1 MSVGVPSGPLYEGT
15 RQTLNCSVTLTDSVD
30 TEVTVEVD
38 WYLEDL
44 LLTSTERVQIFAVSS
59 TFSTLTF
66 NPLNMFDAGRY
77 SCGATADSVSP
88 YITASMEGRVS
99 ETIAVDSK

>member
-30 TEVTVEVD
+30 TEVTVEVE

-44 LLTSTERVQIFAVSS
+44 LLTSTERVEISAVSGA
-59 TFSTLTF
+59 FSTLTF
-66 NPLNMFDAGRY
+66 NPLNMFDAGLC
-77 SCGATADSVSP
+77 SCGATASSISP
-88 YITASMEGRVS
+88 YITASMEGRV
-99 ETIAVDSK
+99 TKMIAVDSK